1 MVFVVFFHFNTTSEI
16 ANIVIY
22 LLLCLLIGIMYKIDK
37 FIGTCESDE
46 IVIGQY
52 FVRSQQ
58 GTNTID
64 IVSVAEFFN
73 IGNANVQYVGKVNSI
88 SLFLGY
94 ANVQYVGKVN
104 NIFIIS

>member
-1 MVFVVFFHFNTTSEI
+1 
-16 ANIVIY
+16 
-22 LLLCLLIGIMYKIDK
+22 MYKIDK
-37 FIGTCESDE
+37 FIGTCQSELV
-46 IVIGQY
+46 VIGQY

-73 IGNANVQYVGKVNSI
+73 LGNANVQYVGKVNS
-88 SLFLGY
+88 LFIFLVN

-104 NIFIIS
+104 SLFIIFSLC